1 MSNDKTMR
9 TFKVRAEVTI
19 GVTKRVR
26 ATSAEEAKDIAES
39 LSMPGLCHVCDGAGA
54 DDEESWEIG
63 GLDGEPVNVTVEE

>member
-39 LSMPGLCHVCDGAGA
+39 LSMPGLCHQCSRAGE
-54 DDEESWEIG
+54 DDAEAWELG